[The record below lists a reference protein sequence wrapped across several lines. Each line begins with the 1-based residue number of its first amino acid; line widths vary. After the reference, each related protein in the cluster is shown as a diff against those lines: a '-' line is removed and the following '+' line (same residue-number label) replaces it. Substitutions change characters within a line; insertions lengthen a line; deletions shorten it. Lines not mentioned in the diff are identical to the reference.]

1 MAAIKN
7 RGLGKGLEALFNDIT
22 INTQDIN
29 EAAETLLDG
38 QISLLDVN
46 LIKPNNNQPR
56 KTFNDEKTDELAK
69 SIENH
74 GIIQPIIVRT
84 VKEGYEIVAG
94 ERRWR
99 AARKA
104 SLKKVP
110 CLIRELDEKQNMLFS
125 IIENMQREDLN
136 PIEEAKALQELVL
149 VYGFTQEDIS
159 KNVGKSRPYVTNA
172 LRLLRLPES
181 IQEMVVN
188 QLLSNG
194 HARAILALK
203 DEKVQMDLAKMA
215 VRENLSV
222 RELERIVNK
231 RLSDINNLKPK
242 SREKVDSKEIKLIE
256 QELKSVIGTKVKIH
270 FNGKKGKIELEY
282 YSKDEL
288 ERLIDLLNSLKN

>member
-1 MAAIKN
+1 MAAMKS

-22 INTQDIN
+22 INTQEIS
-29 EAAETLLDG
+29 EATETLLDG

-56 KTFNDEKTDELAK
+56 KTFNDEKTEELAK
-69 SIENH
+69 SIENY
-74 GIIQPIIVRT
+74 GIIQPIIVRS

-136 PIEEAKALQELVL
+136 PIEEAKALQELVS

-159 KNVGKSRPYVTNA
+159 RNVGKSRPYVTNA
-172 LRLLRLPES
+172 LRLLRLPEG
-181 IQEMVVN
+181 IQEMLVN
-188 QLLSNG
+188 QLLSSG
-194 HARAILALK
+194 HARAILAVK
-203 DEKVQMDLAKMA
+203 DEKTQMDLAKHA

-231 RLSDINNLKPK
+231 KISGLANPKPK
-242 SREKVDSKEIKLIE
+242 SKERVDAKQIKSIE
-256 QELKSVIGTKVKIH
+256 EELKSIVGTKVRIH

-288 ERLIDLLNSLKN
+288 ERLIDLLNGLKH